1 MDSCL
6 DKIRNV
12 LKKYNQEHL
21 LAFYDELDEVHQ
33 NMLLNQLSNID
44 FEYISNLYSSLKTIS
59 IPNDEIVEPLEY
71 FVKSDI
77 PVKLRRQLENQGTE
91 MLKMGQYAVVTMAG
105 GQGTRLGHKGP
116 KGTFELNL
124 SPKKESLFEI
134 LSDKLNNANK
144 RYNIQIPWY
153 IMTSQT
159 NNVDTIKF
167 FESKNYFGYNK
178 SKIHFFVQDK
188 LPLVFADDGKILLSE
203 PYKVHE
209 ASNGNGNL
217 FSALKKCNFITQMKD
232 DGIKWV
238 FVSGIDNILVKIAD
252 PIFLALTYNNS
263 QVGAKTIF
271 KKDPYSKDW
280 VFCKKNGKPS
290 MLGYERITEEITNA
304 NIDGKF
310 LFRDINILCH
320 LFSIDALEKI
330 VDLELPYHRATK
342 KNTYINQEGMKIVP
356 DIPNSYK
363 FETFI
368 FDSFSFFD
376 NITLLRVQEDKEFA
390 PIKDPVGLYSPDT
403 ATKLYLKEEFEVL
416 KDSV

>member
-217 FSALKKCNFITQMKD
+217 FSALKKCNFITQMRD

-290 MLGYERITEEITNA
+290 MLGYERITEKITNA

-330 VDLELPYHRATK
+330 ADLELPYHRATK

-368 FDSFSFFD
+368 FDSFRFFD